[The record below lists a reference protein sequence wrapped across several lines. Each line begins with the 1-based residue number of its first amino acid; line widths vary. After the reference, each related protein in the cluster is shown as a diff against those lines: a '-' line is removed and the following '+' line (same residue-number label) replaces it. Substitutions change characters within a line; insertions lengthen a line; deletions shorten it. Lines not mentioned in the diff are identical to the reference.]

1 METETSLPG
10 CEMTGMLDLWMSCLL
25 WCKPYKKVVSRESPN
40 GPVVGTLCFHCW
52 EHRFNPWWGHM
63 VRPKKK
69 KLLLIEFRLPWW
81 LSGKESAYQC
91 RRHGFYPWVGM
102 IPWRRKWQPTP
113 VFLLAL
119 LETSCDPLAFNIF
132 AMLKTISCIPVTH
145 QN

>member
-69 KLLLIEFRLPWW
+69 LLLIEFKLPWW

-113 VFLLAL
+113 VFLLGKSHGQRAWRV
-119 LETSCDPLAFNIF
+119 
-132 AMLKTISCIPVTH
+132 TIHGVTIH
-145 QN
+145 GVTKNWTQLSN